1 MSKDRLAPSFVVSR
15 LDRQPGLAS
24 SHRPKSLRLSGI
36 QRLFCSPLFIVSV
49 ALGLRL
55 ATILHE
61 HTYRIPAPRT
71 WQFAYEAGQIA
82 GSLAS
87 HHGFALYWPFL
98 LPTAQVAPMY
108 PLLMAGV
115 FKLFGLW
122 TNTSAFVMLA
132 LDAVFSAATCFM
144 LFLIAKQ
151 IFSDGVAIGAAWAWA
166 LLPQSVYWSTHFIW
180 YTTLSTLLLTCVFLL
195 TLRAQGAAEGWKW
208 FGLGLLWAL
217 IFLTNPSLAS
227 FMPVAFLWLAYPL
240 RHRPGAAAALLA
252 VAALAFLLGIS
263 PWVIRNYRVFGTPI
277 FSRTDLGEELWAG
290 NHEGGNGLYW
300 AVKPWDQAKLRRMGE
315 IAFMRERR
323 DNALRFIRQ
332 HPDQF
337 AIFTLR
343 RIGYFWC
350 DTPQRRGRGN
360 PDYIPFSPRLDPDL
374 NARHAIYFGFSFL
387 AFWGLWT
394 AWRRGVRGAALFAGL
409 FLFYPLIYYITHCHP
424 RYEFPIVPEMMLL
437 VVYLLHDSFGQPSTF
452 VSWFRGVKQSL

>member
-1 MSKDRLAPSFVVSR
+1 MVRLEAAR
-15 LDRQPGLAS
+15 LGPRQPCVPLLFRRVLS
-24 SHRPKSLRLSGI
+24 SPVLI
-36 QRLFCSPLFIVSV
+36 FIA

-55 ATILHE
+55 ATTLHE
-61 HTYRIPAPRT
+61 HTYRIPAPRS
-71 WQFAYEAGQIA
+71 WSFAYEVGQIA

-87 HHGFALYWPFL
+87 HHGFALFRPFL
-98 LPTAQVAPMY
+98 MPTVQVAPIY

-132 LDAVFSAATCFM
+132 LDASFSAATCITV
-144 LFLIAKQ
+144 FLIAKQ
-151 IFSDGVAIGAAWAWA
+151 IFSDVVAAGSAWAWA

-180 YTTLSTLLLTCVFLL
+180 YTTFSTLLLTCVFLL
-195 TLRAQGAAEGWKW
+195 TLRTQGSAQPWKW

-217 IFLTNPSLAS
+217 IFLTNPSVVS
-227 FMPVAFLWLAYPL
+227 FLPVAFLWLAYPL
-240 RHRPGAAAALLA
+240 RHHFRAAAGLLA
-252 VAALAFLLGIS
+252 VAGLAFLLGIS
-263 PWVIRNYRVFGTPI
+263 PWVIRNYRVFGTLVL
-277 FSRTDLGEELWAG
+277 SRTDLGEELWAG

-300 AVKPWDQAKLRRMGE
+300 GGMVRKPWDPAKLRRIGE
-315 IAFMRERR
+315 LAYMRERR
-323 DNALRFIRQ
+323 DNAFLFIRG

-350 DTPQRRGRGN
+350 DTPQLRGWGN
-360 PDYIPFSPRLDPDL
+360 PDYIPFAPRLDPDL
-374 NARHAIYFGFSFL
+374 STRHAIYFGFSFL

-394 AWRRGVRGAALFAGL
+394 AWRKRVRGTALFAGL

-424 RYEFPIVPEMMLL
+424 RYEFPLTPEMMLL
-437 VVYLLHDSFGQPSTF
+437 VIYLLHESFHQPSSF
-452 VSWFRGVKQSL
+452 AAWLGAKRAL